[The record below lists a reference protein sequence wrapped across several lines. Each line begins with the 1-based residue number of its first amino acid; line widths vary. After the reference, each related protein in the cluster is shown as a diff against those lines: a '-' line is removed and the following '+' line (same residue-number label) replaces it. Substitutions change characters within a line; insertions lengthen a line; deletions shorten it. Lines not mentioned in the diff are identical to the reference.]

1 MVNVSSILITQLK
14 NKIMNKNKNIHIT
27 FDKNLNK
34 LNSKELLKFYNDVNK
49 NITQINTL
57 QNK

>member
-1 MVNVSSILITQLK
+1 M
-14 NKIMNKNKNIHIT
+14 KNKNRFVT

-34 LNSKELLKFYNDVNK
+34 LNSKELLKFYNDINK
-49 NITQINTL
+49 KIIQINTL

>member
-1 MVNVSSILITQLK
+1 MT
-14 NKIMNKNKNIHIT
+14 NKNKFVT

-49 NITQINTL
+49 KIIQIN
-57 QNK
+57 K

>member
-1 MVNVSSILITQLK
+1 MY
-14 NKIMNKNKNIHIT
+14 KNKNNFVT
-27 FDKNLNK
+27 FDKNL
-34 LNSKELLKFYNDVNK
+34 KELLKFYNDVNK

>member
-1 MVNVSSILITQLK
+1 MT
-14 NKIMNKNKNIHIT
+14 NKNKFVT

-49 NITQINTL
+49 NIIQINTL

>member
-1 MVNVSSILITQLK
+1 MYK
-14 NKIMNKNKNIHIT
+14 NKNKFVT

-49 NITQINTL
+49 NIIQINTL

>member
-1 MVNVSSILITQLK
+1 MIKK
-14 NKIMNKNKNIHIT
+14 NKFVT

-49 NITQINTL
+49 NIIQINTL

>member
-1 MVNVSSILITQLK
+1 MYK
-14 NKIMNKNKNIHIT
+14 NKNKFVT

-34 LNSKELLKFYNDVNK
+34 LNSKELLKFYNDLNK
-49 NITQINTL
+49 KIIQINTL

>member
-1 MVNVSSILITQLK
+1 MY
-14 NKIMNKNKNIHIT
+14 KNKNNVVN
-27 FDKNLNK
+27 FDINLNK

>member
-1 MVNVSSILITQLK
+1 MK
-14 NKIMNKNKNIHIT
+14 NKNKNRFVT

-34 LNSKELLKFYNDVNK
+34 LNSKELLKFYNDINK
-49 NITQINTL
+49 KIIQINTL

>member
-1 MVNVSSILITQLK
+1 MNKK
-14 NKIMNKNKNIHIT
+14 NKFVT

-49 NITQINTL
+49 NITQIHVT
-57 QNK
+57 K

>member
-1 MVNVSSILITQLK
+1 MK
-14 NKIMNKNKNIHIT
+14 NKIKFVT

>member
-1 MVNVSSILITQLK
+1 MK
-14 NKIMNKNKNIHIT
+14 NKNKFVT

-49 NITQINTL
+49 NIIQINTL

>member
-1 MVNVSSILITQLK
+1 MYK
-14 NKIMNKNKNIHIT
+14 NKNKFVT

-34 LNSKELLKFYNDVNK
+34 LNSKELLKFYNDINK
-49 NITQINTL
+49 KIIQINTL

>member
-1 MVNVSSILITQLK
+1 
-14 NKIMNKNKNIHIT
+14 MNKNKNIHIT

-49 NITQINTL
+49 NITQIHIT
-57 QNK
+57 K

>member
-1 MVNVSSILITQLK
+1 MY
-14 NKIMNKNKNIHIT
+14 KNKNNFVT

-49 NITQINTL
+49 NITQIHVT
-57 QNK
+57 K

>member
-1 MVNVSSILITQLK
+1 MK
-14 NKIMNKNKNIHIT
+14 NKNKNRFVT
-27 FDKNLNK
+27 FDKTLNK

-49 NITQINTL
+49 NIIQINTL

>member
-1 MVNVSSILITQLK
+1 MNKK
-14 NKIMNKNKNIHIT
+14 NKFVT

-34 LNSKELLKFYNDVNK
+34 LNSKELLKFYNDINK
-49 NITQINTL
+49 KIIQINTL

>member
-1 MVNVSSILITQLK
+1 MVNVSSILTTQLK
-14 NKIMNKNKNIHIT
+14 NKIMSKNKNIHIT

-49 NITQINTL
+49 KIIQIN
-57 QNK
+57 K

>member
-1 MVNVSSILITQLK
+1 MY
-14 NKIMNKNKNIHIT
+14 KNKNNFVT

-34 LNSKELLKFYNDVNK
+34 LNSKELLKFYNDINK
-49 NITQINTL
+49 KIIQINTL

>member
-1 MVNVSSILITQLK
+1 
-14 NKIMNKNKNIHIT
+14 MNKKINIIT
-27 FDKNLNK
+27 FDKTLNK
-34 LNSKELLKFYNDVNK
+34 LNSKDLLKFYNDVNK